1 MIVLRPYLIAF
12 LANMYKQNKFDM
24 GIFSMGV
31 KSYVDC
37 IVNAIQE
44 KVREYIKQPSAQ
56 IFKVMLYRDDAR
68 SHDDE
73 DGTVSKDLSVVRG

>member
-44 KVREYIKQPSAQ
+44 KVREYIKQPSA
-56 IFKVMLYRDDAR
+56 
-68 SHDDE
+68 
-73 DGTVSKDLSVVRG
+73 